1 MRRSDS
7 ALGCDSGTEFR
18 CWIPTLLDEC
28 QYLLGRPE
36 LVPFIAGVGVFIVL
50 TAFAAF
56 LQVRTNRPSY
66 AQAEMRPVRSPWRKV
81 QLTAFEARSL
91 RKKPSGVIPTAS
103 LSTPSSNQ
111 AQRTSPLSKDMMIPE
126 MPQSGGMPVSE
137 PLNAD
142 RAAEE
147 ANGQVRWMPPNSR
160 CPPAARRR
168 PRRHSTS

>member
-1 MRRSDS
+1 M
-7 ALGCDSGTEFR
+7 
-18 CWIPTLLDEC
+18 
-28 QYLLGRPE
+28 
-36 LVPFIAGVGVFIVL
+36 PFIAGVGVFIVL

-142 RAAEE
+142 RAAEGPM
-147 ANGQVRWMPPNSR
+147 AKSAG
-160 CPPAARRR
+160 CPRTPGARR
-168 PRRHSTS
+168 PPGGDPGDIRRRREDLVSVHFS